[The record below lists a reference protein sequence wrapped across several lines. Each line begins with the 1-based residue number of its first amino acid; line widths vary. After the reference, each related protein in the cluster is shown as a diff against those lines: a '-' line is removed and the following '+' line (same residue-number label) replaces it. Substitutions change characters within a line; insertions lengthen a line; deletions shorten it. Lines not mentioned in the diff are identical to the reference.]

1 MDFPG
6 LDFTV
11 NLVDKRVSAQG
22 LIGFIRI
29 DEVFVLILPD
39 AVLFVMLVVGMQH
52 LTPQKAFL
60 PFADVVQP
68 KHTVPDRLHEQAE
81 AGGNIGDAHGS
92 PRKQEQFIH
101 VFTTFVPYLLS
112 EYQSTLS
119 HFTPRAGFFGGEI
132 MKKKTP
138 AIPRHIIVDTSTG
151 EVVGSI
157 RKKNKKLSSVLLLIL
172 ACVVSFSIGVF
183 AHLFMDSG
191 KPDRYRTE
199 AEEKQSVSL
208 QRKNPAL
215 EVYEGELPERDVSGS
230 IEERLQRMRES

>member
-1 MDFPG
+1 
-6 LDFTV
+6 
-11 NLVDKRVSAQG
+11 
-22 LIGFIRI
+22 
-29 DEVFVLILPD
+29 
-39 AVLFVMLVVGMQH
+39 
-52 LTPQKAFL
+52 
-60 PFADVVQP
+60 
-68 KHTVPDRLHEQAE
+68 
-81 AGGNIGDAHGS
+81 
-92 PRKQEQFIH
+92 
-101 VFTTFVPYLLS
+101 
-112 EYQSTLS
+112 
-119 HFTPRAGFFGGEI
+119 

-157 RKKNKKLSSVLLLIL
+157 RKKNKNLSYVLLLIL
-172 ACVVSFSIGVF
+172 ACVVSFSIGAF

-191 KPDRYRTE
+191 NPDRHSTE

>member
-1 MDFPG
+1 
-6 LDFTV
+6 
-11 NLVDKRVSAQG
+11 
-22 LIGFIRI
+22 
-29 DEVFVLILPD
+29 
-39 AVLFVMLVVGMQH
+39 MLVVGVQH

-60 PFADVVQP
+60 PFPDVVQP

-183 AHLFMDSG
+183 AHLFMNNG
-191 KPDRYRTE
+191 KPDRYSTE

>member
-1 MDFPG
+1 M
-6 LDFTV
+6 
-11 NLVDKRVSAQG
+11 
-22 LIGFIRI
+22 
-29 DEVFVLILPD
+29 
-39 AVLFVMLVVGMQH
+39 MLVVGVQH
-52 LTPQKAFL
+52 LAPQKAFL
-60 PFADVVQP
+60 PFPDVVQP
-68 KHTVPDRLHEQAE
+68 KHAVPDRLHEQAE

-157 RKKNKKLSSVLLLIL
+157 RKKNKNLSSVILLIL
-172 ACVVSFSIGVF
+172 ACVLSFSIGVF

-191 KPDRYRTE
+191 NPDRYSTE

>member
-1 MDFPG
+1 
-6 LDFTV
+6 
-11 NLVDKRVSAQG
+11 
-22 LIGFIRI
+22 
-29 DEVFVLILPD
+29 
-39 AVLFVMLVVGMQH
+39 MLVVGVQH

-60 PFADVVQP
+60 PFPDVVQP

-183 AHLFMDSG
+183 AHLFMDNG
-191 KPDRYRTE
+191 KHDRYSTE

>member
-1 MDFPG
+1 
-6 LDFTV
+6 
-11 NLVDKRVSAQG
+11 
-22 LIGFIRI
+22 
-29 DEVFVLILPD
+29 
-39 AVLFVMLVVGMQH
+39 MLVVGVQH

-60 PFADVVQP
+60 PFPDVVQP

-119 HFTPRAGFFGGEI
+119 HFTPSAGFFGGEI

-183 AHLFMDSG
+183 AHLFMDNG
-191 KPDRYRTE
+191 KHDRYSTE

-215 EVYEGELPERDVSGS
+215 EVYEGEWPERDVSGS

>member
-1 MDFPG
+1 
-6 LDFTV
+6 
-11 NLVDKRVSAQG
+11 
-22 LIGFIRI
+22 
-29 DEVFVLILPD
+29 
-39 AVLFVMLVVGMQH
+39 MLVVGVQH

-60 PFADVVQP
+60 PFPDVVQT

-151 EVVGSI
+151 EVVGCI

-183 AHLFMDSG
+183 AHLFMDNG
-191 KPDRYRTE
+191 KHDRYSTE